1 MPGLKIS
8 TALVTMAAVFVCS
21 SAAYG
26 ADQKTFTLAISPYA
40 GWMPWYYAEQE
51 KILDK
56 WAKHFGVSIKVEAMD
71 YVPSI
76 ERFVAG
82 HADAV
87 TITNIEALDIPAAS
101 GVDSSIIILGD
112 YSNGNDAVL
121 ARTKMSLSD
130 LKDKK
135 IYLAEKTVS
144 QYLLSRALDAAK
156 LKESDVHT
164 VNVGE
169 DDISQLSRK
178 PETIVVT
185 WNPLV
190 HQISELPGAHILF
203 SSAQIPNEIQDLVV
217 VNSRV
222 LASNPNLARALV
234 STWYEVMEKLSSTQ
248 GDNVIAQMA
257 AIGREPTD
265 TFKQELKGTAFFYTP
280 ESAVSY
286 MESADLKTKQDLVRK
301 FCFSHGLLG
310 EGAKSV
316 DAIGIQFP
324 DGTVTG
330 AKSNIKLRY
339 VDNFTKELVPPKKN
353 R

>member
-1 MPGLKIS
+1 MPAILLTIAMLLLCS
-8 TALVTMAAVFVCS
+8 NAAH
-21 SAAYG
+21 SAEP
-26 ADQKTFTLAISPYA
+26 KTFTLAISPYA

-56 WAKHFGVSIKVEAMD
+56 WAKHFGISIKVEQED

-87 TITNIEALDIPAAS
+87 AITNIEALDIPAAS
-101 GVDSSIIILGD
+101 DVDSSIIILGD
-112 YSNGNDAVL
+112 YSNGNDAML
-121 ARTKMSLSD
+121 ARTKMSLTD
-130 LKDKK
+130 LKNKK

-144 QYLLSRALDAAK
+144 QYLLSRALDTAK

-178 PETIVVT
+178 PENILVT

-190 HQISELPGAHILF
+190 LEIAKLPGAHILF
-203 SSAQIPNEIQDLVV
+203 SSAQIPNEIQDLLV
-217 VNSRV
+217 VNSRT

-234 STWYEVMEKLSSTQ
+234 ATWYEVMKELSSTN
-248 GDNVIAQMA
+248 GGKVAAQMA
-257 AIGREPTD
+257 AIGKEPID
-265 TFKQELKGTAFFYTP
+265 TFKQELKSTAFFSTP
-280 ESAVSY
+280 ESAVNY
-286 MESADLKTKQDLVRK
+286 MESADLKAKTNLVRK

-324 DGTVTG
+324 DGTVAG

-339 VDNFTKELVPPKKN
+339 VDTFTKELLAPKKN
-353 R
+353 QF